1 MTPNMQPPVHQTQN
15 LQEVHLVDYIRVLL
29 RRRRTFAIAFGV
41 VFLGVLFYT
50 FLKTPVYEASATLNI
65 KDENKKG
72 GALGELALLTS
83 NNPIDA
89 EIEII
94 RSRTIAEDVVK
105 RLHLDWQILPVKG
118 KAVCRLA
125 EFSSAETKPV
135 YALEI
140 TGPAGFTLY
149 GDNGSLIGQGV
160 IGQLFKAGGVSLLV
174 TELRGVTGDRCN
186 LVLKNFNS
194 TVASLKLNIKVS
206 EVGKKTN
213 IVRIAYASSNP
224 VLAREVVNTLVQA
237 YLDQTITFKTLETS
251 RTVAFVEEQL
261 KGVRQDLEKSEG
273 DLQVYKAASGVIKLD
288 TEAEELIRKVSDSE
302 KERAAVSL
310 QKKQIE
316 FALSSLKEASLKGV
330 TYSPAALG
338 DDGPVVGMSTRLADL
353 EVQKQALL
361 PEYTRDHPQVR
372 AIQGQIDELQ
382 RKIRATYETS
392 RNNLTKREG
401 DIAKRLGDYEAKL
414 KKLPTAERELARF
427 LRVTTVNAGIYTF
440 LLQKHEEAR
449 IAQAAT
455 ISNIKIVD
463 PAITPDRPIKP
474 QKKKNV
480 ILGLLV
486 SLMVAVGLA
495 FFHDYMDDTIKD
507 GEEAK
512 RLLGWPLLGIIP
524 FIQTELDEGER
535 SDANLI
541 SKQKPKSAAAEAFR
555 GLRTSLHFSSTRKQ
569 RKVIL
574 VTSSFPGEGKTT
586 ISANLAEIFSQTG
599 ARVLLIGCDLR
610 RPTLH
615 QIFGFAKTPGLT
627 ELLTGDCQRSEVIHQ
642 TGSGTLDFIS
652 AGTIPPNPAELLG
665 SEEMAALLT
674 ELRAEYDYII
684 LDAPPTLAVSDTPIL
699 AACSDA
705 LVVLMEVGRVS
716 AKVAARLR
724 DILNAVE
731 VPIAGIVINDKA
743 GKGESYGYYGYDYG
757 YYYGDDDDNKPD
769 RKPLWRRLL
778 RR

>member
-1 MTPNMQPPVHQTQN
+1 MTPNMQPPVQHLQD
-15 LQEVHLVDYIRVLL
+15 LQEVHLIDYIRVLL
-29 RRRRTFAIAFGV
+29 RRRRTFLLAFGA
-41 VFLGVLFYT
+41 VFLAVLLNT
-50 FLKTPVYEASATLNI
+50 FLATPVFEAAATLNI

-72 GALGELALLTS
+72 RALGELGLLTS

-94 RSRTIAEDVVK
+94 RSRTIAEEVVK
-105 RLHLDWQILPVKG
+105 RLHLDWKIAPVKG
-118 KAVCRLA
+118 TVVCRLA
-125 EFSSAETKPV
+125 EFSSIDPMPV
-135 YALEI
+135 YTLEI
-140 TGPAGFTLY
+140 TAPDSFTLR
-149 GDNGSLIGQGV
+149 GDDGAPIGQGTV
-160 IGQLFKAGGVSLLV
+160 GQLLKTANVSLLV
-174 TELRGVTGDRCN
+174 SELRGETGDRCS
-186 LVLKNFNS
+186 LRLANFNS
-194 TVASLKLNIKVS
+194 TVAALKGGVKVS
-206 EVGKKTN
+206 EVGKQSN
-213 IVRIAYASSNP
+213 IVRIAYASANP
-224 VLAREVVNTLVQA
+224 LLAREVVNTLVQA
-237 YLDQTITFKTLETS
+237 YLDQTITFKTQETS

-261 KGVRQDLEKSEG
+261 KGVRRDLEKSES
-273 DLQVYKAASGVIKLD
+273 DLQLYKASSGVIKLD
-288 TEAEELIRKVSDSE
+288 TEAEELIKQVSDSE

-316 FALSSLKEASLKGV
+316 FALGSLKEAALKGV
-330 TYSPAALG
+330 TYSPAAMG
-338 DDGPVVGMSTRLADL
+338 DDGPVAGMSTKLADL

-361 PEYTRDHPQVR
+361 PEATRDHPQVR

-382 RKIRATYETS
+382 RKIRATYETA

-401 DIAKRLGDYEAKL
+401 DIAKRLGDYESKL
-414 KKLPTAERELARF
+414 KQLPAAERDLARL

-474 QKKKNV
+474 QKKKN
-480 ILGLLV
+480 ILLGLLV
-486 SLMVAVGLA
+486 GLMVAAGLA

-512 RLLGWPLLGIIP
+512 RLLGWPLLGTIP
-524 FIQTELDEGER
+524 YIQTDLNEGER
-535 SDANLI
+535 SDVNLI
-541 SKQKPKSAAAEAFR
+541 SHQKPKSAAAEAFR

-599 ARVLLIGCDLR
+599 ARVLLVGCDLR

-615 QIFGFAKTPGLT
+615 QIFGFAKIPGLT
-627 ELLTGDCQRSEVIHQ
+627 ELLTGDCQRSEAIHR
-642 TGSGTLDFIS
+642 TGINSLDFIS

-674 ELRAEYDYII
+674 ELRTEYDYII

-699 AACSDA
+699 AACCDA
-705 LVVLMEVGRVS
+705 LVVLIEVGRVS
-716 AKVAARLR
+716 AKVAARVR
-724 DILNAVE
+724 EILNGVE

-743 GKGESYGYYGYDYG
+743 GRGENYGYYGYDYG
-757 YYYGDDDDNKPD
+757 SYYGEEEESASA

-778 RR
+778 QR